1 MEANRPG
8 VMSTQRK
15 CMRRSQGC
23 MAAQVIFHQRCEPT
37 QVKIAISTGDHKS
50 CFAVTVLR
58 CDFLH
63 DIIGRKCGNET
74 YTRRIAREQ
83 FVREGIDLVIRNW
96 HAHQSI
102 TMQEPLTGR
111 LVGKQETM
119 RLLSQN
125 HLHATPPSLG
135 SMNAGRKSGCTSIRR
150 PPGST
155 TASPQLGSCCVGD
168 FLAANSTGTNRP
180 AAEDALLFLFQRCF
194 FRCLFSVPKLKPRLR
209 QNSLRRRPLL
219 TNSATNC

>member
-1 MEANRPG
+1 MEPNRPG
-8 VMSTQRK
+8 VVSTQRK
-15 CMRRSQGC
+15 CIRRSQGC
-23 MAAQVIFHQRCEPT
+23 MAAQVIFHHRREPT

-63 DIIGRKCGNET
+63 DIIWRKCGNET

-102 TMQEPLTGR
+102 TVQKPLTGR

-125 HLHATPPSLG
+125 HLHATPPF
-135 SMNAGRKSGCTSIRR
+135 AWVYECRAKIRMY
-150 PPGST
+150 
-155 TASPQLGSCCVGD
+155 LD
-168 FLAANSTGTNRP
+168 P
-180 AAEDALLFLFQRCF
+180 APA
-194 FRCLFSVPKLKPRLR
+194 R
-209 QNSLRRRPLL
+209 QHHS
-219 TNSATNC
+219 

>member
-15 CMRRSQGC
+15 CIRRSQGC
-23 MAAQVIFHQRCEPT
+23 MAAQVIFHHRREPT

-102 TMQEPLTGR
+102 TVQKPLTGR

-119 RLLSQN
+119 RLVVAKS
-125 HLHATPPSLG
+125 PSRY
-135 SMNAGRKSGCTSIRR
+135 APVAWVYECGRKSGCTSIRR

-168 FLAANSTGTNRP
+168 FLAANSAGTNRP
-180 AAEDALLFLFQRCF
+180 AAEAALLFLFQ
-194 FRCLFSVPKLKPRLR
+194 
-209 QNSLRRRPLL
+209 
-219 TNSATNC
+219 